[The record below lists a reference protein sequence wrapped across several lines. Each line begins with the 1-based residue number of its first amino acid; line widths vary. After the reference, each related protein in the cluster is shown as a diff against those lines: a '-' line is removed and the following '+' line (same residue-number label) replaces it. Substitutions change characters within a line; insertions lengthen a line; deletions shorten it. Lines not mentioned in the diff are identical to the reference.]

1 MAAAMA
7 AAMGKKVPK
16 SKRITKNQK
25 GDDRCVSDVASLV
38 DVRFRLA
45 APAARLYL
53 PASTLS

>member
-16 SKRITKNQK
+16 RITKTMHEK

-38 DVRFRLA
+38 GVRFRLA

-53 PASTLS
+53 PAST

>member
-1 MAAAMA
+1 MA
-7 AAMGKKVPK
+7 AAMGKKVPEK
-16 SKRITKNQK
+16 DHEK

-53 PASTLS
+53 PAST